1 MATLRSG
8 RRLDPDTLNN
18 NDNEEAD
25 TKKKQPPVK
34 DRTTLV
40 VFGGLLI
47 DLLGD
52 ARYRLMLARE

>member
-47 DLLGD
+47 DLLGE
-52 ARYRLMLARE
+52 AGY

>member
-25 TKKKQPPVK
+25 TKKEQPPVK

-52 ARYRLMLARE
+52 AGY